1 MQYFCGI
8 HTYMYMYMYMYGNV
22 ENFSV
27 HITEIGLPKSL

>member
-8 HTYMYMYMYMYGNV
+8 HTYMYMYMYGNV

>member
-8 HTYMYMYMYMYGNV
+8 HTYMYMYGNV